1 MKAKETINPA
11 IKSSNT
17 EIDWDGQSWVEK
29 SFSHPERTIRIGTTF
44 SGIGSPEMALQRL
57 ALKHKIMFACDI
69 DKAVKKSYLANY
81 SINAK
86 DWCDDVTKL
95 DASKYK
101 GQIDLFVGG
110 SPCQSWSLCGKQ
122 KGLDDERGLL
132 FYQFVRVVRECQ
144 PKVFI
149 FENVDNMVHHN
160 GGESW
165 KKLLNDLQ
173 TEFKAAGLNYDLHW
187 RILDA
192 SEYGV
197 PQHRERLFCIG
208 FSKKTNFLFPAPI
221 KLEKNIKDYLDDKTP
236 SIRTLTPRER
246 IRLMGFPD
254 SFKQV
259 VSNSSFCHQA
269 GNSIVVDVMMAL
281 FKQMDIT
288 KYGIAKMNN

>member
-1 MKAKETINPA
+1 MKHYSKVLDAPIL
-11 IKSSNT
+11 SSYT
-17 EIDWDGQSWVEK
+17 EIDWTGQSWKERT
-29 SFSHPERTIRIGTTF
+29 FSHPERTVRIGTTF

-57 ALKHKIMFACDI
+57 GLKHQIMFACDI
-69 DKAVKKSYLANY
+69 DKAVKKSYMANY
-81 SINAK
+81 PINAE

-101 GQIDLFVGG
+101 GKIDLFVGG

-122 KGLDDERGLL
+122 KGLDDERGML
-132 FYQFVRVVRECQ
+132 FYEFVRVVKECQ

-197 PQHRERLFCIG
+197 PQHRERVFCVG
-208 FSKKTNFLFPAPI
+208 FAKKTDFLFPAPI
-221 KLEKNIKDYLDDKTP
+221 KLEKSLRDYLDDVEKNEK
-236 SIRTLTPRER
+236 IHNLTARER

-259 VSNSSFCHQA
+259 VTDNQFRHQS

-288 KYGIAKMNN
+288 KYSVK

>member
-1 MKAKETINPA
+1 MKAKETTKPA

-17 EIDWDGQSWVEK
+17 EIDWNGQSWIERT
-29 SFSHPERTIRIGTTF
+29 FSHPERTIRIGTTF

-57 ALKHKIMFACDI
+57 GLKHKIMFACDI
-69 DKAVKKSYLANY
+69 DEAVKKSYLANY
-81 SINAK
+81 PINAE

-95 DASKYK
+95 DASKYQGK
-101 GQIDLFVGG
+101 IDLFVGG

-122 KGLDDERGLL
+122 KGLDDERGML
-132 FYQFVRVVRECQ
+132 FYEFVRVVRECQ
-144 PKVFI
+144 PKVFV

-165 KKLLNDLQ
+165 KKLLNGLQ
-173 TEFKAAGLNYDLHW
+173 KEFKNAGLNYDLHW
-187 RILDA
+187 RILNSAD
-192 SEYGV
+192 YGV
-197 PQHRERLFCIG
+197 PQSRKRVFCVG
-208 FSKKTNFLFPAPI
+208 FLKKTNFLFPAPI
-221 KLEKNIKDYLDDKTP
+221 KLEKNIKDYLDDKAP
-236 SIRTLTPRER
+236 CIRTLTPRER

-259 VSNSSFCHQA
+259 VSKSSFCHQA

-288 KYGIAKMNN
+288 KYGIRN